1 MLPPTSLPK
10 FLVLSR
16 RKLPAVTRSLT
27 LRCPAIYIAICFALL
42 SCNPSVAG
50 QDEQL
55 KAIGKTEV
63 SGKILSLKP
72 GQITVA
78 KPDGQKFTAKI
89 QNKSEKALSLEGGKY
104 ILPLPASIKV
114 EGRLPAALIEPGML
128 LRFQAKLN
136 KQGKTEAPVAAFQM
150 AEMAE
155 EELKVE
161 NGNSLGDEYTEC
173 QVAGRVQKLVED
185 KLTLLVAKSKVAP
198 KGKLVVE
205 IDPAGN
211 LAIEAD
217 SLSRVLQGDQVKTME
232 VIEFSNGDKVVRKVE
247 IELQAKREKATLSY
261 DDQLEQKHSKL
272 SDEPRDARTL
282 TSEHFVLYTDI
293 SDRSAAVLLDKL
305 ERMFTLVGKY
315 YTKRP
320 RKPIECYVVSD
331 MNKFPN
337 LPPNAIESIST
348 GAGITMARQMLNAQ
362 SGEIVDVEAIVYSCD
377 DHGVVQHEAVHCFC
391 NLTFGSPG
399 PIWYAEGMAEMGQYW
414 KPDELGVNVDPVVI
428 DYLTSAEKKPL
439 DEIVKA
445 GQITGD
451 SWQAYAWRWA
461 LCHLLASHPAHSAKF
476 RKLGVEMMIEKDGAN
491 FETCYGDVA
500 RQLAFEYDQFVR
512 NFGNGYRVD
521 LCAWDFKTKPSK
533 LLGNERVSQ
542 EINAAAGWQSTTL
555 EIVKGESYDYIAQG
569 KWKIRKDGEELDGNG
584 DESGNGQLVGAI
596 FTTVAGKYQL
606 SEPIEL
612 SAKGT
617 LVAPASGHLYVRCQE
632 DWTELADNEG
642 ELKLYFRLTP
652 KKE

>member
-1 MLPPTSLPK
+1 MLPPIINTTPSHA
-10 FLVLSR
+10 SR
-16 RKLPAVTRSLT
+16 RWQG
-27 LRCPAIYIAICFALL
+27 AICSKRGL
-42 SCNPSVAG
+42 
-50 QDEQL
+50 L
-55 KAIGKTEV
+55 KAALWLV
-63 SGKILSLKP
+63 SCLFPLLLPSPAKGQADQLRPVGRLEAAGKITSLKP
-72 GQITVA
+72 GQITVLQA
-78 KPDGQKFTAKI
+78 NGEKLTAKI
-89 QNKSEKALSLEGGKY
+89 QNKNEKAISLEGGKY

-114 EGRLPAALIEPGML
+114 DGRLPAALIEPGML

-136 KQGKTEAPVAAFQM
+136 KQGKTESPVATFQM

-155 EELKVE
+155 AELKVE
-161 NGNSLGDEYTEC
+161 NGNSLGEDFTEC
-173 QVAGRVQKLVED
+173 QVAGRVQKLLDD

-198 KGKLVVE
+198 KGKLIIE
-205 IDPAGN
+205 FDPAGN

-217 SLSRVLQGDQVKTME
+217 SLSRVLPGDQVKSME
-232 VIEFSNGDKVVRKVE
+232 VVEFSNGDKVVRKVE

-305 ERMFTLVGKY
+305 ERMYSLVGRY

-320 RKPIECYVVSD
+320 RKPIECFVVSD
-331 MNKFPN
+331 MEKFPN
-337 LPPNAIESIST
+337 LPPNAVESIST
-348 GAGITMARQMLNAQ
+348 GAGITIARQLL
-362 SGEIVDVEAIVYSCD
+362 STKSSEVVDVEAIVYACD

-428 DYLTSAEKKPL
+428 DYLTTAEKKPL

-451 SWQAYAWRWA
+451 SWRAYAWRWA

-476 RKLGVEMMIEKDGAN
+476 RKLGVEMMIEKDGAS
-491 FETCYGDVA
+491 FETCYDDVA

-533 LLGNERVSQ
+533 LLGNERISQ
-542 EINAAAGWQSTTL
+542 EIKAAAGWQSTTL
-555 EIVKGESYDYIAQG
+555 ELVKGESYDYVAQG
-569 KWKIRKDGEELDGNG
+569 KWKIGKDGEELDGSG
-584 DESGNGQLVGAI
+584 DENGNGQLIGAI
-596 FTTVAGKYQL
+596 FTTVAGQYQL
-606 SEPIEL
+606 SEPFEL
-612 SAKGT
+612 SMRGT

-632 DWTELADNEG
+632 DWTELADNAG
-642 ELKLYFRLTP
+642 ELKLFFRLTP

>member
-1 MLPPTSLPK
+1 MRNQ
-10 FLVLSR
+10 SR
-16 RKLPAVTRSLT
+16 RIIVIVAVAILLLCSSPT
-27 LRCPAIYIAICFALL
+27 LAQ
-42 SCNPSVAG
+42 N
-50 QDEQL
+50 EQL
-55 KAIGKTEV
+55 RAIGKTEV

-78 KPDGQKFTAKI
+78 KPDGNKFTAKI
-89 QNKSEKALSLEGGKY
+89 QNKNEKALSLEGGKY

-114 EGRLPAALIEPGML
+114 AGQLPAALIEPGML
-128 LRFQAKLN
+128 LRFQTKLN

-150 AEMAE
+150 VELAQ

-161 NGNSLGDEYTEC
+161 KGNSLGDDFTEC

-185 KLTLLVAKSKVAP
+185 KLTLLVAQSKVAP

-211 LAIEAD
+211 LAIEVD
-217 SLSRVLQGDQVKTME
+217 SLNRVLPDDQVKAME
-232 VIEFSNGDKVVRKVE
+232 VIEFSNGDKVVRKIEV
-247 IELQAKREKATLSY
+247 ELQAKREKATLSY

-272 SDEPRDARTL
+272 SDDPRDARML
-282 TSEHFVLYTDI
+282 NSDHFVLYTDI

-305 ERMFTLVGKY
+305 ERMYTLVGKY

-320 RKPIECYVVSD
+320 RKPIECYVVTD
-331 MNKFPN
+331 LNKFPN
-337 LPPNAIESIST
+337 LPPDAVQSISS
-348 GAGITMARQMLNAQ
+348 GAGVTVATRALSAQ
-362 SGEIVDVEAIVYSCD
+362 SGEVVDVEAIVYSCD

-414 KPDELGVNVDPVVI
+414 KPEELGVNIDPVVI
-428 DYLTSAEKKPL
+428 DYLTNAEKKPL

-461 LCHLLASHPAHSAKF
+461 LCHLLASHPAHSGKF
-476 RKLGVEMMIEKDGAN
+476 RKLGVEMMIAKDGAS

-542 EINAAAGWQSTTL
+542 QIKAAAGWQSTTL
-555 EIVKGESYDYIAQG
+555 ELVKGESYDYIAQG
-569 KWKIRKDGEELDGNG
+569 KWKIRKDGEELDGSG
-584 DESGNGQLVGAI
+584 DENGNGQIVGAL

-606 SEPIEL
+606 SEPFEM

-617 LVAPASGHLYVRCQE
+617 MIAPASGHLFVRCQE
-632 DWTELADNEG
+632 DWTELSDNEG
-642 ELKLYFRLTP
+642 EVKLSFRLTP